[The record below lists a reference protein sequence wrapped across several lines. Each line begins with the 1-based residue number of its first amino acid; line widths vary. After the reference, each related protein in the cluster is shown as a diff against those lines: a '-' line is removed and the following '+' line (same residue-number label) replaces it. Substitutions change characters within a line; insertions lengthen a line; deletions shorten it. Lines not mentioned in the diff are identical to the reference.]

1 MGDMPNDFWSG
12 WIATLTLVSLFGLA
26 WLTFSVYFS
35 KREDEE
41 EVEPVWDGNLR
52 EGSNPAPIWWFW
64 LLFSS
69 LIFSVVYL
77 MLYPGLGSFQ
87 GALKWSQGGRITENL
102 ERYDDEFGSV
112 RRLIASGDLQ
122 TLQQDDDV
130 MRSAQRVFDR
140 NCAVCHG
147 YDAQG
152 QASLFP
158 DLTDGEWQ
166 WGGSPEQ
173 IEQSIRGGRTAIM
186 VGWQQVLGDSGVD
199 NVMGYLDVIGT
210 SVGEGHP
217 GQAPYNQS
225 CVACHGADGKG
236 NALLGA
242 PDLTDDIWLYGGNQ
256 DAIRH
261 SIAIGRTGEMPAF
274 GDRLDDAQVR
284 LLVALLTGP
293 DSGD

>member
-186 VGWQQVLGDSGVD
+186 VGWQQVLGDAGVD
-199 NVMGYLDVIGT
+199 NIMGYLDVIGT